1 MLTENAQKISILGQ
15 EISDRIA
22 TIVEH
27 FNNVGKSLHKAV
39 ESYNDATASF
49 ESRLLSSARKFKE
62 LGSGGKKEIE
72 DLQTVDQLPHT
83 INVAPDKDDE
93 KTRKKS

>member
-1 MLTENAQKISILGQ
+1 MLAENAQKISLLGQ

-27 FNNVGKSLHKAV
+27 FNNVGKSLRKAV

-49 ESRLLSSARKFKE
+49 ETRLLSSARKFKE

-72 DLQTVDQLPHT
+72 DLQTVDQLPRA
-83 INVAPDKDDE
+83 IN
-93 KTRKKS
+93 TQKKSDEALELKN